1 MLVKFRV
8 STKSVLLL
16 APKEAIKISHGL
28 EPSETFDNEV
38 VPSESFQGLWLF
50 QNIPDYMVRGGVIHR
65 GLSHGC

>member
-16 APKEAIKISHGL
+16 TPKEAIKISHGL

-38 VPSESFQGLWLF
+38 VPLNHFKA
-50 QNIPDYMVRGGVIHR
+50 Y
-65 GLSHGC
+65 GCSRISQITW